1 MNLSENG
8 TFRVGEWRIEPALDE
23 ISRNGKTIKLEPRA
37 MQVLVCLARRPGEV
51 VRVDDLLDGVW
62 KDVVVTQDS
71 VYQAVA
77 SLRRALGDD
86 PKDPSYIAN
95 VLRRGYRL
103 VAPVNPSALPPAV
116 DQSMDVSTDVP
127 VLPPQSATGSA
138 RARHARWLAIG
149 LGIALTLAA
158 GLFVSFKYLH
168 HQLPEKTMLVVLPF
182 QNMSGDPGQD
192 YFADGMSEE
201 LIARS

>member
-103 VAPVNPSALPPAV
+103 VAPVNPSALPLAV
-116 DQSMDVSTDVP
+116 DQSMDGSTDSCTPSP
-127 VLPPQSATGSA
+127 VGNRQRACEGCQVARDRTCDRADSCSGPLCELQVSAPPGA
-138 RARHARWLAIG
+138 
-149 LGIALTLAA
+149 
-158 GLFVSFKYLH
+158 
-168 HQLPEKTMLVVLPF
+168 
-182 QNMSGDPGQD
+182 
-192 YFADGMSEE
+192 
-201 LIARS
+201 